1 MDQEVR
7 VKSPELV
14 PHKYSQPI
22 FYKAK
27 KKKICGG
34 KNSFSANGA
43 ATIEYLSTKSI
54 NLDKSHLFQKLTQNF
69 PHSKYKT
76 QYYETYTG
84 KCRRKFVQA

>member
-22 FYKAK
+22 FYKA

-54 NLDKSHLFQKLTQNF
+54 NLDKSHIFQKL
-69 PHSKYKT
+69 
-76 QYYETYTG
+76 
-84 KCRRKFVQA
+84 KFSTL